1 MRPSNTYSGGTT
13 VSTGTLLAKS
23 STATGTGNVT
33 VASGALLGGMGTMGS
48 INSAP
53 NITVTGDLMAG
64 DTHNVNTI
72 GGGAAS
78 MLTLASKLTGGGGTG
93 VITLSGMLQ
102 FDIFNR
108 VAGAN
113 PTGNNDLLILFSD
126 TNVVL
131 GVSSSLVV
139 KDPNLLASSYASGD
153 IWQLIDWTN
162 ALGHTGSFG
171 SIVLP
176 TLNSGLTWNTSNIYS
191 AGTIDVTS
199 AVPEPSRAV
208 LMLFGAAGLLL
219 RHRRKMA

>member
-1 MRPSNTYSGGTT
+1 M
-13 VSTGTLLAKS
+13 STGTLLAKS

-33 VASGALLGGMGTMGS
+33 VASGALL
-48 INSAP
+48 
-53 NITVTGDLMAG
+53 
-64 DTHNVNTI
+64 
-72 GGGAAS
+72 
-78 MLTLASKLTGGGGTG
+78 GGTG

-176 TLNSGLTWNTSNIYS
+176 TLNSGLTWNTSNIYN
-191 AGTIDVTS
+191 AGTIAVRS
-199 AVPEPSRAV
+199 AVPEPSRMV
-208 LMLFGAAGLLL
+208 LMLFGLAGLLL
-219 RHRRKMA
+219 RRRQRTP